1 MAIERT
7 LLRTIVDDL
16 AKDFKQVYDDKQI
29 TKPQIAHWVI
39 MIGNRLLSQ
48 HIAKRDSG
56 AFLHIY
62 GDVPIVVSATTINPN
77 ILQGRKYFELPVNIF
92 DYDKDGG
99 IEYISFY
106 MEDQQPNCPAPYT
119 WVKFTRTTPSE
130 IERLYFSKYEEPS
143 PKNPYFFRAG
153 NNVYLLG
160 IECVNPKK
168 IEVGVYSTIQPIT
181 SSSIDLDMQFPFP
194 EELLIQLKRQVLD
207 LGRFVMMIPEERVN
221 DGADNKLNQ
230 GIPTAKI
237 VSVNEMEQDTPQNQ

>member
-1 MAIERT
+1 
-7 LLRTIVDDL
+7 
-16 AKDFKQVYDDKQI
+16 
-29 TKPQIAHWVI
+29 
-39 MIGNRLLSQ
+39 
-48 HIAKRDSG
+48 
-56 AFLHIY
+56 
-62 GDVPIVVSATTINPN
+62 
-77 ILQGRKYFELPVNIF
+77 
-92 DYDKDGG
+92 
-99 IEYISFY
+99 
-106 MEDQQPNCPAPYT
+106 
-119 WVKFTRTTPSE
+119 
-130 IERLYFSKYEEPS
+130 
-143 PKNPYFFRAG
+143 
-153 NNVYLLG
+153 LG